1 MWSEPVFDITKLHR
15 IVPVIVIIVNGLTV
29 GVFAGFAGLALA
41 MRRERQFCIDSLECD
56 SRSYNLVFNCAWIGQ
71 ALLGPFNGYVLDRA
85 GPRVLTLIGALLAM
99 GGLLFIA
106 VSDTSPGVNGA
117 YAGFDGWAGGFFL
130 LGAAA
135 PALQSPLFQLAN
147 LFVNRSTITSSVVSM
162 FILSTAILPIVNEIH
177 HAAGGQVSLR
187 TLLLGLLVQPALCCC
202 TSLLLIPRKSIPAG
216 FLAEKERAI
225 EEARLPAP
233 VVVSE
238 KLLKQTPSGRRLLR
252 RRVRRFRLRR
262 ALDAAP
268 RLQRSKQSKVF
279 PLARLVALGN
289 AKHGF
294 WRQALSLEA
303 IVAFFYFGFGL
314 VHFNWYVATSRDQL
328 VALGD
333 DGLLS
338 RAFPFILPAG
348 VLATPFIGLLL
359 DRGGIV
365 ATIWVSSLN
374 VVLIAVLTLIPSLQ
388 AQWLT
393 FLLLSIGRPLH
404 MSLYFSC
411 FGLFGLQHFGKL
423 TSSIGFV
430 IFGATNQLQ
439 FALLE
444 LVQVDAS
451 GRKDF
456 THANV
461 VLLALAVGLG
471 VAMSV
476 MGCVRLNLK

>member
-1 MWSEPVFDITKLHR
+1 MWKEALFDITKLHR
-15 IVPVIVIIVNGLTV
+15 IVPVVVIILNGLTV

-41 MRRERQFCIDSLECD
+41 MRRERQFCVEAECD

-99 GGLLFIA
+99 AGLLFIA
-106 VSDTSPGVNGA
+106 NSDTSPGANGT
-117 YAGFDGWAGGFFL
+117 YAGFNGWAGGFFL

-147 LFVNRSTITSSVVSM
+147 LFVNRSAITSSVVSM

-177 HAAGGQVSLR
+177 YAAGGQVSLR
-187 TLLLGLLVQPALCCC
+187 SLLLGLLVQPALCCC
-202 TSLLLIPRKSIPAG
+202 TSLLLIPRTSIPAT

-262 ALDAAP
+262 ALSDAPP

-279 PLARLVALGN
+279 PLSRLVALGKG
-289 AKHGF
+289 KHGF

-314 VHFNWYVATSRDQL
+314 VHFNWYVASSRDQL

-348 VLATPFIGLLL
+348 VLATPLIGLLL

-365 ATIWVSSLN
+365 ATIWLSSLN

-393 FLLLSIGRPLH
+393 FLLLSVGRPLH
-404 MSLYFSC
+404 MSLFFSC

-456 THANV
+456 THANA

-476 MGCVRLNLK
+476 MGCIRLR